1 MAKDQDISEKLY
13 SFGSS
18 LVGNRVF
25 DLYLKFKGI
34 TTLTQVTLV
43 PLALILGQQA
53 FRKYLKGQVKGD
65 QRGGDI
71 DIPIVDSKGI
81 GTYLKLAGL
90 YHLPLT
96 TGTLVPLGVL
106 MALYEMY
113 RTQQQKGGG
122 PPTLSGFRKFAE
134 SLVGNR
140 VLDLYLKY
148 KGITTLTPY
157 TLVPIALIL
166 GHDFFKRFVN
176 AQRKGR
182 QFGGKVKLP
191 FVDDP
196 LVGNYLKLAGL
207 YHLPMT
213 AGTLVPLGVIMVLYQ
228 LYQGQK
234 RQKLLPASKR

>member
-1 MAKDQDISEKLY
+1 MPKGQDISQKLY
-13 SFGSS
+13 DFGSS

-43 PLALILGQQA
+43 PLALVLGQQA
-53 FRKYLKGQVKGD
+53 FRKYLKGRIRGD
-65 QRGGDI
+65 QSGGDI
-71 DIPIVDSKGI
+71 EIPIVDSKGI

-90 YHLPLT
+90 YHLPLA

-113 RTQQQKGGG
+113 MTQQQRGGG
-122 PPTLSGFRKFAE
+122 PPSLSGFRRFAE
-134 SLVGNR
+134 GLVGNR

-166 GHDFFKRFVN
+166 GHNVFKKYVS

-182 QFGGKVKLP
+182 QYGGKKRLP

-196 LVGNYLKLAGL
+196 LIGNYLKLAGL
-207 YHLPMT
+207 YHLPLT
-213 AGTLVPLGVIMVLYQ
+213 AGTLVPLGVIMVMYQ
-228 LYQGQK
+228 LFNEQK
-234 RQKLLPASKR
+234 KPILRLTGR

>member
-1 MAKDQDISEKLY
+1 MSKGQEISQKLY
-13 SFGSS
+13 SFCSS

-53 FRKYLKGQVKGD
+53 FRKYLKGEIRGQ
-65 QRGGDI
+65 QRGGDVE
-71 DIPIVDSKGI
+71 IPIVDSKGI

-113 RTQQQKGGG
+113 MSHQQRGGAPPSIDSFRRFAKG
-122 PPTLSGFRKFAE
+122 
-134 SLVGNR
+134 LVGNR

-166 GHDFFKRFVN
+166 GHNVFKKYVESQKRG
-176 AQRKGR
+176 K
-182 QFGGKVKLP
+182 QFGGKRLP

-196 LVGNYLKLAGL
+196 LIGNYLKLAGL
-207 YHLPMT
+207 YHLPLT
-213 AGTLVPLGVIMVLYQ
+213 AGTLVPLGVVMVMYQ
-228 LYQGQK
+228 LFKTQK
-234 RQKLLPASKR
+234 KSGLLLTAK